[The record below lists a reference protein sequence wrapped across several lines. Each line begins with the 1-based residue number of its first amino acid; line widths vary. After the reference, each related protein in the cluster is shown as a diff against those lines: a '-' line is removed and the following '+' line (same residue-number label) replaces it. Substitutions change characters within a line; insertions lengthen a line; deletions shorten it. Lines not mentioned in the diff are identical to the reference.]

1 MGNWKIEIKGHGIHH
16 NARHDDADTM
26 GVDFIRQLQ
35 AAGHRVDGA
44 ALTLTDP
51 NYEAPGESTDLLAPA
66 VAQPAS
72 HE

>member
-26 GVDFIRQLQ
+26 GVDFVRKLRASGQQI
-35 AAGHRVDGA
+35 DGA
-44 ALTLTDP
+44 SLTLTDS
-51 NYEAPGESTDLLAPA
+51 NYEAPGETTDLLAPA
-66 VAQPAS
+66 VAQPTT